1 MIVIFLIIFS
11 IGVYLV
17 VYKITSGFRVHKGG
31 LRSIK
36 DHKISTRKS
45 LRDAYLKDSYDMSQ
59 DEPHSKSK
67 NSKRSEEIAR
77 RLEYHSNKN
86 MIERYLN
93 KIQYVYPNLKKTAL
107 CINIAI
113 LACILSVISIFV
125 MPFPWYLSVAS
136 ATGEAFLLSIVYFN
150 YKYDKKLKCFLDNFI
165 YALDIIVRGI
175 RSGFMLNDC
184 FHLIEKETDP
194 VVAEQFILLR
204 HDLRIGM
211 SMEQAMVRMSER
223 LPIKEVRF
231 FTMVLMIQTK
241 TGGNLAEVISNL
253 AFILRQ
259 RKSILLRIQTLS
271 QEAKTSAGVMIALP
285 FAIIGILA
293 MIATDY
299 MAELLYTT
307 IGQFILLGCGIWMM
321 VGILIMRKMI
331 SFYK

>member
-1 MIVIFLIIFS
+1 MITIFLIIFS
-11 IGVYLV
+11 LAIYWVA
-17 VYKITSGFRVHKGG
+17 YKFTSGLRVHKGG

-36 DHKISTRKS
+36 NHKISSRKS
-45 LRDAYLKDSYDMSQ
+45 LRDNYLKDSYDMSQ
-59 DEPHSKSK
+59 DDTRSHSK

-86 MIERYLN
+86 FIQQYFN
-93 KIQYVYPNLKKTAL
+93 KIQYVYPDIKKTSL
-107 CINIAI
+107 FINIAI
-113 LACILSVISIFV
+113 FACILSVISLFV

-136 ATGEAFLLSIVYFN
+136 ATGEAILLSILYFN

-194 VVAEQFILLR
+194 VISEQFVLLR
-204 HDLRIGM
+204 HDLRVGL
-211 SMEQAMVRMSER
+211 SMEQAMIRMSER

-293 MIATDY
+293 VIATDY
-299 MAELLYTT
+299 MGELLYTT
-307 IGQFILLGCGIWMM
+307 TGQYILLGCGIWMM
-321 VGILIMRKMI
+321 IGILIMRKMI